1 MAFGRPSL
9 RDDQRAEAYAQ
20 WLGRQHPL
28 AIASLVLG
36 VFSVIELGV
45 LIVFG
50 VAGVVLGVMALVQMR
65 RGRPAGRTHGRG
77 LAWAGIATSV
87 ASFGLALWAYGLLS

>member
-9 RDDQRAEAYAQ
+9 RDDQRAEAYAE
-20 WLGRQHPL
+20 WLRKRHPL

-36 VFSVIELGV
+36 VFSLIEFGV

-50 VAGVVLGVMALVQMR
+50 VAGIVLGVMALVQL
-65 RGRPAGRTHGRG
+65 RGGTPAGKTHGHA
-77 LAWAGIATSV
+77 LAWAGIVTSV
-87 ASFGLALWAYGLLS
+87 ASFVLAMWVYGILP

>member
-9 RDDQRAEAYAQ
+9 RDDQRAEAYAD
-20 WLGRQHPL
+20 WLRKRHPL

-36 VFSVIELGV
+36 VFSLIEFGV

-50 VAGVVLGVMALVQMR
+50 IAGVVLGVMALSQLR
-65 RGRPAGRTHGRG
+65 RGTPAGRTHGHG
-77 LAWAGIATSV
+77 LAWTGIATSV
-87 ASFGLALWAYGLLS
+87 VSFVLAMWVYGLLS